1 MTTTR
6 ETIFAALNVEAI
18 TSLLHAD
25 AEGRSIYHVRSPDA
39 GSYPI
44 LIYSIISDVP
54 ALTADNTEE
63 ERRVTARIHICTKDA
78 AYEPIFRAV
87 NAAMLG
93 IGAMRYSTNEIF
105 ADGEYI
111 MVCDYTLAQ
120 GVDSL

>member
-6 ETIFAALNVEAI
+6 ERVFSALNVTAI

-25 AEGRSIYHVRSPDA
+25 AEGRCIYHVRSPDA

-63 ERRVTARIHICTKDA
+63 ERRVTVRIHICTKDA
-78 AYEPIFRAV
+78 QYEPIFSRV

-93 IGAMRYSTNEIF
+93 IGAMRYATNEIF
-105 ADGEYI
+105 ADGEFI
-111 MVCDYTLAQ
+111 LVCDYTLGQ
-120 GVDSL
+120 GVD

>member
-6 ETIFAALNVEAI
+6 EKVFTALNVTAI
-18 TSLLHAD
+18 TSLLSAD
-25 AEGRSIYHVRSPDA
+25 ANGRSIYHVRSPDA
-39 GSYPI
+39 GTYPI

-63 ERRVTARIHICTKDA
+63 ERRVTVRIHICTKDA
-78 AYEPIFRAV
+78 NYGSILSAV

-93 IGAMRYSTNEIF
+93 IGAMRYSTNEIY
-105 ADGEYI
+105 ADGEFI
-111 MVCDYTLAQ
+111 LVCDYTMGQ

>member
-1 MTTTR
+1 MTTR
-6 ETIFAALNVEAI
+6 EAIFAALNVTAI
-18 TSLLHAD
+18 TSLLQAD
-25 AEGRSIYHVRSPDA
+25 AEGRCIYHVRSPDA
-39 GSYPI
+39 GTYPI

-78 AYEPIFRAV
+78 TYEPIFTQV
-87 NAAMLG
+87 NKAMLG
-93 IGAMRYSTNEIF
+93 IGAMRYQCNEIY

-120 GVDSL
+120 GVE

>member
-1 MTTTR
+1 MTTR
-6 ETIFAALNVEAI
+6 EAIFAALNVTAI
-18 TSLLHAD
+18 TSLLTAD
-25 AEGRSIYHVRSPDA
+25 AEGRCIYHVRSPDA

-63 ERRVTARIHICTKDA
+63 ERRVTVRIHICTRDA
-78 AYEPIFRAV
+78 AYEPIFSKV

-105 ADGEYI
+105 VDGEFI
-111 MVCDYTLAQ
+111 MVCDYTLGQ

>member
-6 ETIFAALNVEAI
+6 ERVFAALNVTAI

-63 ERRVTARIHICTKDA
+63 ERRVTVRIHICTTDA
-78 AYEPIFRAV
+78 QYEPIFREV

-93 IGAMRYSTNEIF
+93 IGAMRYATNEIF
-105 ADGEYI
+105 ADGEFI
-111 MVCDYTLAQ
+111 MVCDYTIGQ
-120 GVDSL
+120 GVD

>member
-6 ETIFAALNVEAI
+6 ERVFAALNVTAI

-25 AEGRSIYHVRSPDA
+25 AEGRCIYHVRSPDA

-63 ERRVTARIHICTKDA
+63 ERRVTVRIHICTKDA
-78 AYEPIFRAV
+78 QYEPIFSQV

-93 IGAMRYSTNEIF
+93 LGAMRYATNEIF

-111 MVCDYTLAQ
+111 LVCDYTIGQ
-120 GVDSL
+120 GVD